1 MKDDR
6 KQTFEESFEHLDEKI
21 IAEFAGSET
30 DPAPARKTFFA
41 RFTSHPVRVAACAVF
56 ALAFVIAGAMLL
68 RSANTAPRD
77 GENAFSQAESAVEV
91 NESAPYSA
99 PEESAPEFSAEPAYS
114 EPTEESAPVFEFSEE
129 SEPEIEE
136 SWYEPTEGSEEVSE
150 PVEELSEDNETG
162 FIRVNKG
169 VSYLSA
175 EVFSSSRAAYDV
187 SEAFKNH
194 YLSFAADLFKKV
206 AKGKSA
212 FISPLSALTALQM
225 AANGAASE
233 TAEEMQKVLGGEL
246 STEQLNQ
253 ELFNY
258 YESLRNTEYASLK
271 CANSVWMTDDEHF
284 SVNRRFV
291 NITNDTFRAALVCAP
306 LAKDS
311 TVDAINDWCDKTTDG
326 MIPKL
331 LEYGDLDP
339 NTVMVLLNSLS
350 FDGIWDA
357 QYSDDMC
364 KEKTFHGETRDTA
377 VKMMLTRHNGFIS
390 GEHET
395 GFVLCFKRFAYG
407 FAAIMP
413 EEGMSIEE
421 YLASLDGEKLASLLN
436 YSYDDVM
443 TGLPEFSFDWSGS
456 LKDVLIEMGVEQAFL
471 PEADFSQLGVMD
483 DGTNIFIGDVY
494 QKTRIEVDQSG
505 TRAAAI
511 TEVGMAGG
519 VFNPE
524 YEEVILDRPFVYV
537 IFDMANKLPIFIGCI
552 TDIG

>member
-1 MKDDR
+1 MKDNR
-6 KQTFEESFEHLDEKI
+6 KQTFEESFEYIDEKI

-114 EPTEESAPVFEFSEE
+114 EPTE
-129 SEPEIEE
+129 
-136 SWYEPTEGSEEVSE
+136 GSEEGSE
-150 PVEELSEDNETG
+150 PVEEFSEDNETG

-194 YLSFAADLFKKV
+194 YLSFAADLFKNV

-225 AANGAASE
+225 VANGAASE

-246 STEQLNQ
+246 SIEQLNQ

-350 FDGIWDA
+350 FDGLWA
-357 QYSDDMC
+357 LQYEDDQC
-364 KEKTFHGETRDTA
+364 KEKTFHGETRDTT
-377 VKMMLTRHNGFIS
+377 VKMMFTGNHGFIS

-395 GFVLCFKRFAYG
+395 GFVLCFKRSAYG
-407 FAAIMP
+407 FAAILP
-413 EEGMSIEE
+413 EEGVSLEDYI
-421 YLASLDGEKLASLLN
+421 ASLDGEKLASLLN

-456 LKDVLIEMGVEQAFL
+456 LKEALKDMGVEQAFL
-471 PEADFSQLGVMD
+471 PEAADFSQLGVMD
-483 DGTNIFIGDVY
+483 DGTNIFIGDVH
-494 QKTRIEVDQSG
+494 QKTHIEVDQSG

-511 TEVGMAGG
+511 TEVGMVAEGD
-519 VFNPE
+519 FNPE
-524 YEEVILDRPFVYV
+524 YKEVILDRPFVYV

>member
-1 MKDDR
+1 MKDNR

-21 IAEFAGSET
+21 IEEFAGSET

-114 EPTEESAPVFEFSEE
+114 EPA
-129 SEPEIEE
+129 EE
-136 SWYEPTEGSEEVSE
+136 SWYEPAEGSEEGSE
-150 PVEELSEDNETG
+150 PAEESADENETG
-162 FIRVNKG
+162 YFHVSKG

-175 EVFSSSRAAYDV
+175 EVFSSTRIAGEV
-187 SEAFKNH
+187 SEQFKNH
-194 YLSFAADLFKKV
+194 YLSFAADLFKKC
-206 AKGKSA
+206 ANGKSA

-225 AANGAASE
+225 VANGAGSE
-233 TAEEMQKVLGGEL
+233 TAEEMQKVLGGSL
-246 STEQLNQ
+246 STAQLNQ

-284 SVNRRFV
+284 TVNRRFV
-291 NITNDTFRAALVCAP
+291 NVTNDTFRAALVCAP

-311 TVDAINDWCDKTTDG
+311 TIDAINDWCDKTTDG

-350 FDGIWDA
+350 FDGLWA
-357 QYSDDMC
+357 HQYKDDQC
-364 KEKTFHGETRDTA
+364 KEMTFHGETRDTT
-377 VKMMLTRHNGFIS
+377 VKMMFSGEYNYIC

-395 GFVLCFKRFAYG
+395 GFVLCFKRNAYG
-407 FAAIMP
+407 FAAILP

-421 YLASLDGEKLASLLN
+421 YLTSLDGEKLASLLN

-456 LKDVLIEMGVEQAFL
+456 LKEALKDMGVEQAFL
-471 PEADFSQLGVMD
+471 PEAADLSELGAMD
-483 DGTNIFIGDVY
+483 DGTNLFISDVY
-494 QKTRIEVDQSG
+494 QKTRIEVDQFG
-505 TRAAAI
+505 TRAAAV
-511 TEVGMAGG
+511 TEIPVM
-519 VFNPE
+519 NSDDPDE

-537 IFDMANKLPIFIGCI
+537 IFDTANKLPIFIGCI